1 MAAPTLVSPAEY
13 LKTSFDG
20 LDREYVD
27 GELVERSMP
36 TYLHSKVQAVLCAL
50 FLALGR
56 RFPIFPAPELRL
68 AIGPHGPYRIPDVS
82 VFTGHEPT
90 EPVPSAP
97 PLVVIEILSPDDRLA
112 ETLKKFDEY
121 YQFGVAHIWLIDP
134 IEKKFYTFDVNGLHP
149 VPSLN
154 LLAFDFAITFTDL
167 GL

>member
-1 MAAPTLVSPAEY
+1 MAAPTLVSPEEY

-20 LDREYVD
+20 LDREYVN
-27 GELVERSMP
+27 GELIERSMP
-36 TYLHSKVQAVLCAL
+36 TYLHARIQARLIFL
-50 FLALGR
+50 FETLGQR
-56 RFPIFPAPELRL
+56 LPIFPAPELRL
-68 AIGPHGPYRIPDVS
+68 AIGLQRLYRIPDVS

-97 PLVVIEILSPDDRLA
+97 PLVAIEILSPDDRLA

-121 YQFGVAHIWLIDP
+121 RQFGVAHIWLIDP
-134 IEKKFYTFDVNGLHP
+134 AEKKFYTFDANGLHP

-154 LLAFDFAITFTDL
+154 LPQFDFTITFTDL